1 MMCALKN
8 SLFFNYLREICD
20 AASCVSRGTAR
31 MLEAM
36 RLILTVALIMLV
48 PAGFAESADG
58 PVEQGNAE
66 AKLEIQRS
74 AFRDAYAHAES
85 GDENG
90 VAEHLDL
97 LSDYILLP
105 DLEAAII
112 RADLRNASDYRVET
126 FLATHKALPV
136 AQELRSKW
144 LNELARKQR
153 WSKYLEI
160 YVADQS
166 VTRRCHM
173 FTARIASGKTRH
185 LADEILPLWLVGKSQ
200 PDACN
205 LPFKYLNEVGY
216 LTESRIRKR
225 FEMAI
230 TARNLSLA
238 RFLAKSLDWQ
248 DRDWAA
254 RWQRMRSNPTAELRQ
269 AEKFRNNSAER
280 ELILYGFYRLA
291 RQDPLYT
298 AKTWLDYRSNFDFSA
313 AERDAVSRRIA
324 VWAARKHLPE
334 SAELLA
340 AVPARARN
348 LDVREWQVR
357 TALRNRDWPAVFAYI
372 NDLPGAERDQE
383 MWRYWRGRALQELGQ
398 NEAADAVFRGLAR
411 ERDYYGF
418 LAADQVGM
426 PYQFE
431 HRPIAPD
438 EHLLATL
445 ASRPA
450 LRRARE
456 LYEVGQH
463 GRARSEWNKQIA
475 SMNRSEQAQAALL
488 AHRWG
493 WASRAIATASS
504 GPMLDDLEIR
514 FPTPYREIFTKKTDE
529 ANISFSWAYGIARS
543 ESLFMP
549 DVSSSAGA
557 LGLMQLMPATG
568 RQVARSARIKYLN
581 QYSLLDP
588 ETNITLGTKYL
599 GRMYQRF
606 GGNQVLATA
615 AYNAGPHRVSR
626 WLPEDGEVIA
636 DVWVDTIPFTETRGY
651 VRRVLSSQVIFT
663 WRITGSQQRL
673 AELMPPVITAEQLAK
688 LTSL

>member
-1 MMCALKN
+1 
-8 SLFFNYLREICD
+8 
-20 AASCVSRGTAR
+20 
-31 MLEAM
+31 M
-36 RLILTVALIMLV
+36 RPILTLTLILLLQASSAEPSL
-48 PAGFAESADG
+48 ESAAQN
-58 PVEQGNAE
+58 PAE
-66 AKLEIQRS
+66 AKLSAQRS
-74 AFRDAYAHAES
+74 AFRDAYAHAEK
-85 GDENG
+85 GDEAG

-97 LSDYILLP
+97 LADYILLP

-112 RADLRNASDYRVET
+112 RANLKKASDYRVET
-126 FLATHKALPV
+126 FLATHNSLPV
-136 AQELRSKW
+136 AAEVRRKW

-160 YVADQS
+160 YTVDES
-166 VTRRCHM
+166 TTRRCHM
-173 FTARIASGKTRH
+173 FTARIATGKTRQ

-200 PDACN
+200 PDACD
-205 LPFKYLNEVGY
+205 LPFKYLDEVGY
-216 LTESRIRKR
+216 LTEARKRKR

-230 TARNLSLA
+230 ADRNLSLA
-238 RFLAKSLDWQ
+238 RFLAGSLDWQ

-269 AEKFRNNSAER
+269 PTRFKNNSAER
-280 ELILYGFYRLA
+280 ELILFGFHRLA

-298 AKTWLDYRSNFDFSA
+298 AKAWLDYRTQFDFSA
-313 AERDAVSRRIA
+313 AERNGVSRKIA
-324 VWAARKHLPE
+324 VWAARKHLPD

-357 TALRNRDWPAVFAYI
+357 TALRNRDWAAVYAYI
-372 NDLPGAERDQE
+372 NELPGAERDQE

-398 NEAADAVFRGLAR
+398 NEAADAVFRGLAK

-418 LAADQVGM
+418 LAADQVGL
-426 PYQFE
+426 PYRFE
-431 HRPIAPD
+431 HRPIVPD
-438 EHLLATL
+438 TELLTSL
-445 ASRPA
+445 ADRPA
-450 LRRARE
+450 LKRARE

-463 GRARSEWNKQIA
+463 GRARSEWNRQIA
-475 SMNRSEQAQAALL
+475 GMSASERAQAALI
-488 AHRWG
+488 AHQWG
-493 WASRAIATASS
+493 WASRAIAAASVGS
-504 GPMLDDLEIR
+504 MLDDLEIR
-514 FPTPYREIFTKKTDE
+514 FPTPYREIFAQKTDE
-529 ANISFSWAYGIARS
+529 ANIAFSWAYGIARS

-557 LGLMQLMPATG
+557 IGLMQLMPATG
-568 RQVARSARIKYLN
+568 RQVARSARLKYRN

-588 ETNITLGTKYL
+588 ELNITLGTKYL
-599 GRMYQRF
+599 GRMYERF

-673 AELMPPVITAEQLAK
+673 AELMPPVTTAEQLAK
-688 LTSL
+688 LTRL